1 MFSFEGDFKN
11 KRNINLGGKSAKV
24 ADKAELL
31 RKAQRE
37 RQNRERERLRL
48 QSAQTVQAFWR
59 GRSCVKRLR
68 AAARVEW
75 DSDLAAALHQ
85 LAATDQKAVAQTALR
100 LAQRFLFFY
109 SPTHDHQRLEVSLC
123 HFLLQQTTAGILVF
137 LTPWVNE
144 LAKEWSFVIAR
155 LLPICFASLDVNDG
169 MSMTNPEEISNVFK
183 FLVGSLDPQIYASMH
198 RGADNPYWSALHQ
211 NLIISNQ
218 DALYKS
224 IRNFL
229 LAHPSEHKRLLSVS
243 AAIHLTTLPLD
254 TALTGDVSIER
265 NLITQILTVESLPNR
280 ISIDALTSFSR
291 HIHFTSLI
299 SFMEND
305 VRLFELLD
313 AQRGANTPDPYAA
326 LLGNLLAFSQPNISK
341 FDADTMGA
349 YAHVLQLLIQRLPP
363 SYLNTVSR
371 QTDAKVPPLGN
382 DSDDEQDDQTIMK
395 SGPSYAIDPW
405 LRKWLLT
412 LIKPSS
418 LLQPFVRSLPSS
430 DWALNA
436 SALVQ
441 TRRIASFL
449 LALMTCWNNQKSDI
463 GTALLFKTEA
473 GLLRGMWVVARRS
486 QLWEGLAFAGKAEYD
501 FEDLKR
507 RADWPVLLLCCELL
521 VRLLTTLGDD
531 ELFGNYPPFAVA
543 DLVAL
548 SGTIKNATFDL
559 YWNERANVS
568 STIPDTSITLSHITE
583 VFTRLL
589 QQIHARDSRR
599 SFCPSDHWLAPGS
612 AAEQT
617 HFLEQVVQQTSI
629 TAGDNNDEENNGGTE
644 RKMLLARNSAK
655 AKPSHAILRNIP
667 FVIPFETRVNI
678 FRARVHEDRQRYG
691 LDENWHAPVAR
702 VTIRRQYVFEDG
714 FAQLNA
720 LGASLKSRI
729 AITFISEQGLVEAG
743 IDGGGVFKEFLTT
756 ISKQAFD
763 MNYGLFQAT
772 ESQLL
777 YPAPHSYA
785 SQDMQLHH
793 LEFLGRIV
801 GKALYEGVLVDV
813 AFANFFLT
821 KWLGQRS
828 YLDDL
833 PSLDQ
838 GLYQGLMVL
847 KHYTGDVEGDL
858 GLTFSVDDAEFGA
871 AKSIDL
877 IPNGSNIAVTKE
889 NRIQYIYLMANY
901 KLNTQIQR
909 QCQAFFSGLVDLIA
923 PEWLQMFNQQELQI
937 LLAGDVSAP
946 ISLDD
951 LRANTV
957 YGGGFTATHPTIEM
971 FWEIVD
977 KEFTDAQLSD
987 LVKFVTSCARPPLLG
1002 FSELRPGFCI
1012 RMAGEEVD
1020 RLPTASTCVNLLKMP
1035 AYTDRKAMKSK
1046 LLYAISSGA
1055 GFELS

>member
-11 KRNINLGGKSAKV
+11 KRNINLGGKSSKV

-48 QSAQTVQAFWR
+48 QSAQKVQAFWR

-75 DSDLAAALHQ
+75 DSDLAAALNQ
-85 LAATDQKAVAQTALR
+85 LAALDGKSVAQTALR
-100 LAQRFLFFY
+100 LTQRFLFFF
-109 SPTHDHQRLEVSLC
+109 SPIHDHQRLEVSLC
-123 HFLLQQTTAGILVF
+123 HFLLQRVRILVF
-137 LTPWVNE
+137 LTPWVDE
-144 LAKEWSFVIAR
+144 HAKEWSSVIAR

-169 MSMTNPEEISNVFK
+169 MSMTNPEQISNVFK
-183 FLVGSLDPQIYASMH
+183 FLVGSLDPQVYALMH
-198 RGADNPYWSALHQ
+198 RGASNTYYSTLHKG
-211 NLIISNQ
+211 LIMQNQ

-224 IRNFL
+224 IRKFL
-229 LAHPSEHKRLLSVS
+229 LAHPSEHKHLPSVS
-243 AAIHLTTLPLD
+243 AAIHLTTLPLE
-254 TALTGDVSIER
+254 TGLSGDVSIER
-265 NLITQILTVESLPNR
+265 NLVTQILTVEALPNR

-299 SFMEND
+299 SFMETD
-305 VRLFELLD
+305 GSLFELLD
-313 AQRGANTPDPYAA
+313 LQRGADASDPYAA

-341 FDADTMGA
+341 FDAETMGA

-363 SYLNTVSR
+363 SYLNAVSR
-371 QTDAKVPPLGN
+371 QTDSNVPPLGN
-382 DSDDEQDDQTIMK
+382 DSDDEQDDPTITK
-395 SGPSYAIDPW
+395 SEPSHVIDPW
-405 LRKWLLT
+405 LRKWLST

-418 LLQPFVRSLPSS
+418 LLQPFVRSLPALDS
-430 DWALNA
+430 DLNA
-436 SALVQ
+436 SARVQ

-449 LALMTCWNNQKSDI
+449 LALMTCWNNQKTDI
-463 GTALLFKTEA
+463 GTALLFRTEA
-473 GLLRGMWVVARRS
+473 GLLRGMWIVARRS
-486 QLWEGLAFAGKAEYD
+486 RLWEGLAFAGKAEYD
-501 FEDLKR
+501 FDDIKR
-507 RADWPVLLLCCELL
+507 SADWPVLLLCCELL

-543 DLVAL
+543 DLVEL
-548 SGTIKNATFDL
+548 SGTIKNVTFDL

-568 STIPDTSITLSHITE
+568 STIFDTSITLTHITE

-599 SFCPSDHWLAPGS
+599 SFCPPNHWLAPGS
-612 AAEQT
+612 AAEQA
-617 HFLEQVVQQTSI
+617 HFLEQVVQQTAI
-629 TAGDNNDEENNGGTE
+629 TAGDNDEESNNGIE
-644 RKMLLARNSAK
+644 RKLLLARNSSK
-655 AKPSHAILRNIP
+655 AKPCHAILGNIP

-729 AITFISEQGLVEAG
+729 AITFVSEQGLVEAG

-871 AKSIDL
+871 AKTIDL

-937 LLAGDVSAP
+937 LLGGDVSAP
-946 ISLDD
+946 ISLED

-971 FWEIVD
+971 FWEIVGR
-977 KEFTDAQLSD
+977 EFTDAQLSD

-1002 FSELRPGFCI
+1002 FAELRPGFCI